1 MFGRVDH
8 EAVFA
13 PKQHSS
19 TSGVKSAVAAL
30 STLNPKGSLM
40 TEHRVRENSEKSRF
54 ELEVDGV
61 TAFAEYRRQGDRVVL
76 AHTVV
81 PEQLSGKGIGKQL
94 ARGTFEILRS
104 TDRKVVTECAFM
116 AAYVAK
122 HPDLAA
128 LVES

>member
-1 MFGRVDH
+1 
-8 EAVFA
+8 
-13 PKQHSS
+13 
-19 TSGVKSAVAAL
+19 
-30 STLNPKGSLM
+30 M

-76 AHTVV
+76 THTVV

-104 TDRKVVTECAFM
+104 ADRKVVTECAFM

-122 HPDLAA
+122 HPDVAA